1 MLIMHRMT
9 YFVLIG
15 LSALYIGCQRHREAV
30 TTYHYDN
37 LRTGWNAHE
46 TVLTP
51 ANVQSSKFGLLH
63 SVVLDDQVDAQPLVV
78 PRVQITAGADQER
91 HDIVYVAT
99 EADSI
104 YAINAETGDVL
115 FRKNFGA
122 AVPAYMLP
130 GACGNNGPAVGISGT
145 PVIDPASQTMYVVI
159 YTLENSGP
167 TYRIH
172 ALDLGNLNDK
182 VAPVVVTGSH
192 MLTNGMTFDFDARY
206 ARQRPALLLANGN
219 VYAGFGSFCDIRADV
234 SRGWILGWR
243 TGTLAALPANQLND
257 LEATS
262 GFYLSSVW
270 MSGYGI
276 AADSSGSLYFTTG
289 NSATGTYDGSTNIQE
304 SVVKVSPDLTSFTLF
319 TPSNVN
325 SLDAVDFDYGSGGV
339 LLLPDQ
345 LPPKPRLAAAAGK
358 QGDMY
363 VLDRDVM
370 GGPSPHG
377 QSVTMVNID
386 QCWCGQSYFDGRVVS
401 SGGSIVRVWKL
412 LTSPSVALNLEA
424 SSASLSSG
432 QDGGFFTS
440 ISSNGTANAV
450 IWAVSRPTNVVP
462 GDVSLYAFNAVPSA
476 SSVLTTQF
484 HGAAGSWP
492 YVGGNANIVP
502 VVANGKVYVASYRQ
516 LAIFGLH

>member
-1 MLIMHRMT
+1 MT

-15 LSALYIGCQRHREAV
+15 LSALYIWCQRYREAV

-51 ANVQSSKFGLLH
+51 VNVQSSKFGLLH

-78 PRVQITAGADQER
+78 PRVQLTAGADQGR

-115 FRKNFGA
+115 LRKNFGA

-172 ALDLGNLNDK
+172 ALDFCNLNDK

-206 ARQRPALLLANGN
+206 SRQRPALLLVNGN

-234 SRGWILGWR
+234 SRVSTNG
-243 TGTLAALPANQLND
+243 
-257 LEATS
+257 
-262 GFYLSSVW
+262 
-270 MSGYGI
+270 
-276 AADSSGSLYFTTG
+276 SGSNPASTHFTEI
-289 NSATGTYDGSTNIQE
+289 GTRQ
-304 SVVKVSPDLTSFTLF
+304 
-319 TPSNVN
+319 
-325 SLDAVDFDYGSGGV
+325 A
-339 LLLPDQ
+339 
-345 LPPKPRLAAAAGK
+345 R
-358 QGDMY
+358 
-363 VLDRDVM
+363 
-370 GGPSPHG
+370 
-377 QSVTMVNID
+377 
-386 QCWCGQSYFDGRVVS
+386 
-401 SGGSIVRVWKL
+401 
-412 LTSPSVALNLEA
+412 
-424 SSASLSSG
+424 
-432 QDGGFFTS
+432 
-440 ISSNGTANAV
+440 
-450 IWAVSRPTNVVP
+450 
-462 GDVSLYAFNAVPSA
+462 
-476 SSVLTTQF
+476 
-484 HGAAGSWP
+484 
-492 YVGGNANIVP
+492 
-502 VVANGKVYVASYRQ
+502 VASMA
-516 LAIFGLH
+516 L